1 MPHRILERVKNYY
14 RTLGVNSSA
23 TAEEIRRAYRV
34 LARRYHPD
42 LNPGKST
49 EDKFKE
55 IAEAYGVLSDPKQ
68 RKSFDSEFDQAQ
80 QHAAGVK
87 LKGYGGSFTRA
98 TERFHKAK
106 TENFGKVRPEDSPK
120 AGTQPHPPEAP
131 PSADPIGSARDF
143 FRRTLEKLTPSQP
156 HRKGSVSKVSI
167 IEVSLTVNEAIKGTR
182 KTIEIAEPEG
192 ERKVSVQLPAGVR
205 SGDVV
210 RLRNKKSPEE
220 DLVLVVRVASHPTL
234 TLHSKGLVVE
244 LPITVREAMLGASIT
259 TPTLDDPVVLKVPP
273 GSQSGTELRL
283 RERGVTNRDGSRGD
297 LFFRI
302 VVRVPTAPEAVGVRE
317 AVDNL
322 ERYYEGPVR
331 PASAKTLLDL

>member
-1 MPHRILERVKNYY
+1 MKNYY

-23 TAEEIRRAYRV
+23 TGEEIRRAYRV

-42 LNPGKST
+42 LNPGKNT

-68 RKSFDSEFDQAQ
+68 RKSFDSEFDLAK

-87 LKGYGGSFTRA
+87 LKGYGGSFSRA
-98 TERFHKAK
+98 ADRFHKSK
-106 TENFGKVRPEDSPK
+106 TENFGNVRPETPP
-120 AGTQPHPPEAP
+120 TNNPQPPSADAP
-131 PSADPIGSARDF
+131 HSADPIGSARDF
-143 FRRTLEKLTPSQP
+143 FRRAFGKISPPTGQ
-156 HRKGSVSKVSI
+156 RKAAVSKVSI
-167 IEVSLTVNEAIKGTR
+167 IEVSLTIHEAIKGTR

-210 RLRNKKSPEE
+210 RLRNKRSPEE

-234 TLHSKGLVVE
+234 TLQAKGLVVE
-244 LPITVREAMLGASIT
+244 LPISVREALLGASIT
-259 TPTLDDPVVLKVPP
+259 TPTLEDPVVLKVPP

-297 LFFRI
+297 LFFRLM
-302 VVRVPTAPEAVGVRE
+302 VRVPTAPDAVGIRE

-322 ERYYEGPVR
+322 ERYYESPAR